1 MPARGHPVAERSA
14 LLAIDQGTSGTKA
27 VVFDLRGAVI
37 ARATVGLASSYPQP
51 GFVEQSPDGIYQS
64 VLEALRRCLIAL
76 REAGGDPRS
85 IAACGISNQRET
97 FLLWDDRG
105 RPLAPAV
112 VWQCKRSVAICERL
126 RAEGLEDE
134 VRARTG
140 LIIDPY
146 FSATKLLWLIENE
159 PDVRRAVQ
167 AGARFG
173 TVDSWILHRLTRGAV
188 HATDLTNAS
197 RTLLFNLDTLSWD
210 RSLLERWGLASLRLP
225 EIRPSAFAYADS
237 DFEGLL
243 PRPVPVASMIGDSHA
258 AAFGEGCIMPGTA
271 KATLGTGSSILMD
284 VGPRRAAQ
292 AGGMVSTIC
301 WSTAERV
308 DHALEGIVVSCGAT
322 IQWMRDQLGL
332 FAESGDTEAMAQA
345 VSDSGGVHLVPAFSG
360 LGAPWWKA
368 GAKGAICGLT
378 FASTRNHIVR
388 AALESIP
395 FQVADVIEAMSAGG
409 SVPLASLAVDGGISA
424 NAFVM
429 QLLADTL
436 GRPVVNPGIGEVSAL
451 GAALLAGIGAGC
463 YRGLDEIGALP
474 RRERRFEPG
483 PAAAA
488 AREAHAAWRETVRKI
503 L

>member
-1 MPARGHPVAERSA
+1 MAERT

-27 VVFDLRGAVI
+27 VVFDLRGAVV
-37 ARATVGLASSYPQP
+37 AKATADLASSYPRP
-51 GFVEQSPDGIYQS
+51 GFVEQSPDGIYNS

-76 REAGGDPRS
+76 REAGGDPGS

-105 RPLAPAV
+105 KPLAPAV
-112 VWQCKRSVAICERL
+112 VWQCKRSVAVCDRL

-134 VRARTG
+134 IRSRTG
-140 LIIDPY
+140 LLIDPY
-146 FSATKLLWLIENE
+146 FSATKLLWLMENDPE
-159 PDVRRAVQ
+159 VRRAVQ
-167 AGARFG
+167 GGARFG
-173 TVDSWILHRLTRGAV
+173 TVDSWILYRLTRGFV

-197 RTLLFNLDTLSWD
+197 RTLLFNLDDLAWD
-210 RSLLERWGLASLRLP
+210 RWLIDRWGLSGLRLP
-225 EIRPSAFAYADS
+225 EVRPSAYAYADV

-243 PRPVPVASMIGDSHA
+243 RHPVPVASMIGDSHA
-258 AAFGEGCIMPGTA
+258 AAFGEGCTVPGAA

-284 VGPRRAAQ
+284 VGPRRAEQ

-301 WSTAERV
+301 WSTGDRV
-308 DHALEGIVVSCGAT
+308 DRALEGIVVSCGAT
-322 IQWMRDQLGL
+322 IQWLRDSLGL
-332 FAESGDTEAMAQA
+332 FAASRDTEAMARA
-345 VSDSGGVHLVPAFSG
+345 VSDNGGVHLVPAFSG
-360 LGAPWWKA
+360 LGAPWWKP
-368 GAKGAICGLT
+368 GAKGALCGLT
-378 FASTRNHIVR
+378 FASTRNHVVR

-395 FQVADVIEAMSAGG
+395 FQVADVIAAMTGGG
-409 SVPLASLAVDGGISA
+409 SVQLASLAADGAITE

-451 GAALLAGIGAGC
+451 GAALLAGLGAGC
-463 YRGLDEIGALP
+463 YRGLDEIEALP

-483 PAAAA
+483 PGAAA